1 MKRDIDPRHSP
12 GAMVSTIVL
21 CAGFGTRLLP
31 LTRVRPKP
39 LLPVGDR
46 PALSYIASALF
57 ERGVDTA
64 VVNLHHMVD
73 VFLSELEHLPFN
85 FQAVVEPEI
94 RGTAGGI
101 AGARS
106 LLGPGPVVAWVGD
119 VLARP
124 DLGALVARA
133 GGRGICLA
141 VAPRPAGQ
149 GTVGRDARGCIV
161 RLRGERF
168 GLEVAGGDYIGVC
181 GLGPGIVQAMPERG
195 CLVGDVFL
203 PVLRRGESIATL
215 EYRGKWSDIGDR
227 ACYLAANLD
236 WLDEHHGGG
245 SWVGPDVNIGHHV
258 RTERCVVGRGARV
271 DGYGS
276 LVRCVVWPGATAR
289 APLSDVV
296 IADDAT
302 IVRAL

>member
-1 MKRDIDPRHSP
+1 
-12 GAMVSTIVL
+12 MVSTIVL

-31 LTRVRPKP
+31 LTGVRPKP

-46 PALSYIASALF
+46 PALSHIASALL
-57 ERGVDTA
+57 ESGVDRA
-64 VVNLHHMVD
+64 VVNVHHMAD
-73 VFLSELEHLPFN
+73 VFLSELARLPFG
-85 FQAVVEPEI
+85 FRAIVEPEI
-94 RGTAGGI
+94 RGTAGGV

-124 DLGALVARA
+124 DLDALVAHV
-133 GGRGICLA
+133 GERGVCLA

-149 GTVGRDARGCIV
+149 GTVGLDACGCVV

-168 GLEVAGGDYIGVC
+168 GVEVEGGDYIGIC

-203 PVLRRGESIATL
+203 PALRRGEPIATL
-215 EYRGKWSDIGDR
+215 GYRDKWSDIGDP
-227 ACYLAANLD
+227 ACYLATNLD
-236 WLDEHHGGG
+236 WLSEHHGGR
-245 SWVGPDVNIGHHV
+245 SWVGP
-258 RTERCVVGRGARV
+258 RTVVGREVQMERCVVGEGARV
-271 DGYGS
+271 EGRGS
-276 LVRCVVWPGATAR
+276 LVRCVVWPGALAV
-289 APLSDVV
+289 APLNGAV

-302 IVRAL
+302 VVRGLR